1 MLNERETKMNE
12 LIITIAESTEGFH
25 FEGYEPTSEIV
36 IDLTTESE
44 EEGMSMIGEMFT
56 DLDIVWKNEE

>member
-1 MLNERETKMNE
+1 MNE